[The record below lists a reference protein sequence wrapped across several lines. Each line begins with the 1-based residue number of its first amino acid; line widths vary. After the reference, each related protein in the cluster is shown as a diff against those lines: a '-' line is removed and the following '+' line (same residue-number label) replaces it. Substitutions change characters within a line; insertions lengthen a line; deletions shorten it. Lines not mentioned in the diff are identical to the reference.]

1 LEDLKPML
9 LTETLPSFAAEL
21 EELLKKE
28 GHAELAA
35 QVSGLKIVD
44 RCRCG
49 DDFCASFYT
58 ERKPQRGYGAG
69 HRCVELEPEAG
80 MLILDVVADKI
91 VHVEVL
97 YRHDIREKLLVS
109 LP

>member
-1 LEDLKPML
+1 LEGLNPML
-9 LTETLPSFAAEL
+9 LTESLPFFAAEL
-21 EELLKKE
+21 EQLLEKE

-58 ERKPQRGYGAG
+58 ERKPQGAYGAG

-80 MLILDVVADKI
+80 VLILDVVEGRI

>member
-1 LEDLKPML
+1 ML

-21 EELLKKE
+21 EQLLRKE
-28 GHAELAA
+28 GHPELAA
-35 QVSGLKIVD
+35 QVSALKIVD

-58 ERKPQRGYGAG
+58 ERKPQGAYGPG
-69 HRCVELEPEAG
+69 HRCVELEPETG

-97 YRHDIREKLLVS
+97 YRHDIRERLRAS

>member
-1 LEDLKPML
+1 ML
-9 LTETLPSFAAEL
+9 LTETLPFLAVEL
-21 EELLKKE
+21 EELPKKE

-49 DDFCASFYT
+49 HDFCASCYT
-58 ERKPQRGYGAG
+58 ERKPHGAYGAG
-69 HRCVELEPEAG
+69 HRDVELEPQAG
-80 MLILDVVADKI
+80 MLLLDVVADKI

-97 YRHDIREKLLVS
+97 YRHNIRENLLAS
-109 LP
+109 FP

>member
-1 LEDLKPML
+1 ML
-9 LTETLPSFAAEL
+9 LAETLPSFAAEL

-28 GHAELAA
+28 GHPELAA

-58 ERKPQRGYGAG
+58 EPKPQGAYGAG
-69 HRCVELEPEAG
+69 HRCVELEPETG
-80 MLILDVVADKI
+80 MLILDVVGDKI
-91 VHVEVL
+91 THVEVL
-97 YRHDIREKLLVS
+97 HRQAIRERLLMS